1 MRNMNIPVSV
11 NITSGLF
18 TYRFVRNVLCRLFTI
33 YINMCLYWE
42 TNITVWNARR
52 YAIRIA
58 IQLFIDA
65 NFLFQLF
72 RPRGLQW
79 RERSFRLML
88 GVQCSIDEAVLL
100 SCFLEYI
107 WETKPY

>member
-1 MRNMNIPVSV
+1 MRNMNIPVSD

-18 TYRFVRNVLCRLFTI
+18 TYRFVRNVLWRLFTI

-79 RERSFRLML
+79 RERSFRRML